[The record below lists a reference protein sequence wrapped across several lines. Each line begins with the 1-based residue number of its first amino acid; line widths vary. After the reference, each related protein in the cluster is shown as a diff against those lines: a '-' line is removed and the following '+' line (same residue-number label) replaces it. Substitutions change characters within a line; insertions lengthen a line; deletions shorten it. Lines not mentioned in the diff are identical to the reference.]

1 MLAFEVPDAS
11 PEVFVDRVERTI
23 VERGLGGHVHVA
35 LRDDELVV
43 SFRWLGTSH
52 LSYRVETVDDGFRAT
67 LSSTRMAPMHAP
79 FRARFEGQLERVL
92 LDLGA
97 RLPTA

>member
-1 MLAFEVPDAS
+1 MLAFDVPDAS
-11 PEVFVDRVERTI
+11 PEVFVDRVEQTI
-23 VERGLGGHVHVA
+23 VERGLGDHVHVA
-35 LRDDELVV
+35 LRGGELLV

-52 LSYRVETVDDGFRAT
+52 LSYRVETGDNGFRAT

-97 RLPTA
+97 CPARA